1 MSGPRLGRCAHVNPM
16 QEIDLVGV
24 REAVSWR
31 RRPLRRALVTAQEAA
46 ERGALWWAMAALAAA
61 TGHARSRRWAVQAIA
76 AMLTAQLLAN
86 GIAFTK
92 PRVRELVEQYLGAL
106 ACGGGDCGCGPVKL
120 DGSPFNRPP
129 SPLPSPVGRG
139 DQSASLWF
147 SSGPP
152 AAGAPREGQT
162 FAILDQQLPSGRDF
176 FAKALAERLTTRD
189 VFRVTITSFLDAYNF
204 DLRRLVKCCVHH
216 ILPSGHVVPF
226 CAYNVLYREGH
237 VPLPTLEA
245 LAAV

>member
-1 MSGPRLGRCAHVNPM
+1 VLPETLEQRVTFPDVVRALCEQTAGLFEPRDFLPLPCAHPNCHTLAYVYRGGGAAIPLTRL
-16 QEIDLVGV
+16 ID
-24 REAVSWR
+24 AH
-31 RRPLRRALVTAQEAA
+31 
-46 ERGALWWAMAALAAA
+46 
-61 TGHARSRRWAVQAIA
+61 GHPE
-76 AMLTAQLLAN
+76 LLAN

-92 PRVRELVEQYLGAL
+92 PRVRALVEQYLGAL
-106 ACGGGDCGCGPVKL
+106 ACGGGDCGCGPAKL
-120 DGSPFNRPP
+120 DLSSLDGTP
-129 SPLPSPVGRG
+129 SPRPSF
-139 DQSASLWF
+139 DLL
-147 SSGPP
+147 
-152 AAGAPREGQT
+152 AAGARNGGQT
-162 FAILDQQLPSGRDF
+162 LAILDQQLPAGRDF

-237 VPLPTLEA
+237 VPLPTLQA